1 MTKTEDRRVWVSEL
15 LSTASKALSYHLI
28 NRSANYGDTHHPPSE
43 PVFISDLGNRQSGN
57 GRSSTASPYSTS
69 SLDNGLEK
77 RKHSSSEA
85 SLRDPAQAACQ
96 AIPPGK
102 ICASPRALNARDR
115 GRSCSDLQSA
125 KPPYPPG
132 ITQSKSATSLRNT
145 KETDTSTLSTHTTS
159 SADDSVS
166 TAERCSEIV
175 LRPPSPGL
183 TLEPSRKRGSGFP
196 GALSVKPLR
205 TCLKHKA
212 KSAGATPSEETVLA
226 PETSQQVQQL
236 RRRKTVDFAKAIAE
250 SIPPSGETS
259 SIASDHC
266 RPNVGKATALS
277 SSRPG
282 MASLFRR
289 SPASP
294 AVTRTDVHVIAIAP
308 SSSVSASLQSTQ
320 AKNLD
325 LVDPVTPTM
334 QVIESSDN
342 RYEVVW
348 DEFPPEH
355 DARTERRSSSAGQAL
370 QDISTSTKCLERVNT
385 KLTQWSGTWNPPSDS
400 FKPTAVVFRDEDSR
414 KAHSEIFT
422 VDNEDSN
429 LSGPPSSGSV
439 SNRISQSPT
448 REESSDS
455 TDEHLSTSSDASSWP
470 GKPHGAL
477 DLEAYSAYLIA
488 ARQSLNSGDSDQ
500 KLSNVEDA
508 NFHFRTH
515 RDSMSLARTRL
526 LIGSGGVRP
535 ELFAHRDSVEIAKKR
550 MHARNCAVPGSAPP
564 PEHYAAVVASSSS
577 VKAHA
582 NDALR
587 KDVPASI

>member
-1 MTKTEDRRVWVSEL
+1 MTKTEDRKVWVSEL
-15 LSTASKALSYHLI
+15 LTTASKVLSYNLI
-28 NRSANYGDTHHPPSE
+28 NRSANHEDKHHQPSQ
-43 PVFISDLGNRQSGN
+43 PVFISDLGNGQSSN
-57 GRSSTASPYSTS
+57 ERSSTVSPCSTS

-77 RKHSSSEA
+77 RKQSSY
-85 SLRDPAQAACQ
+85 
-96 AIPPGK
+96 
-102 ICASPRALNARDR
+102 R
-115 GRSCSDLQSA
+115 GRSCSDLQNA
-125 KPPYPPG
+125 KPPCPPG
-132 ITQSKSATSLRNT
+132 IIQSKSAISLRNT
-145 KETDTSTLSTHTTS
+145 RKVETLTSSTHTTS
-159 SADDSVS
+159 NADDSVS
-166 TAERCSEIV
+166 TAEGWSDSV
-175 LRPPSPGL
+175 LRPSSPGL

-250 SIPPSGETS
+250 SIPLSGETS

-266 RPNVGKATALS
+266 RPNVNKATNLS

-308 SSSVSASLQSTQ
+308 SSSVPASLQSTQ

-348 DEFPPEH
+348 DEFSPEY

-370 QDISTSTKCLERVNT
+370 QDISTSTKGLERVNT
-385 KLTQWSGTWNPPSDS
+385 KLTQWSGTWSPPSDS
-400 FKPTAVVFRDEDSR
+400 FKPRAVVFPDEDSR
-414 KAHSEIFT
+414 KAHSEIFAH
-422 VDNEDSN
+422 NEDSN

-439 SNRISQSPT
+439 SSRISQSPS
-448 REESSDS
+448 RDEASDS
-455 TDEHLSTSSDASSWP
+455 NDERLSTSSDASSLQ
-470 GKPHGAL
+470 GKPHEAP
-477 DLEAYSAYLIA
+477 DLEGYSAYLIA
-488 ARQSLNSGDSDQ
+488 ARQILNSGDSDR
-500 KLSNVEDA
+500 KLSNLEDA

-550 MHARNCAVPGSAPP
+550 MHAHSHAASGSAPARDR
-564 PEHYAAVVASSSS
+564 YAAVVASHSS

-582 NDALR
+582 NDTLSA
-587 KDVPASI
+587 DTSASILCSSQIIDERRTRLED